1 MNKIQA
7 PQIGFYYHYKH
18 NPNGG
23 WNNYLYEV
31 LNIGHHTEIKD
42 SEESLFVVYRPLYSS
57 AFVYENG
64 KHWDVR
70 PLGMFSERIIL
81 PIEYGGDGQKEVD
94 RFTLITDPELI
105 EKCKKLA
112 EEMY

>member
-1 MNKIQA
+1 MPKEIQK
-7 PQIGFYYHYKH
+7 GFYYHYKH
-18 NPNGG
+18 DPAGE

-31 LNIGHHTEIKD
+31 LNVGHHTEINGLD
-42 SEESLFVVYRPLYSS
+42 ESAMVVYRPLYES
-57 AFVYENG
+57 AGVYGMG

-70 PLGMFSERIIL
+70 PYHMF
-81 PIEYGGDGQKEVD
+81 IEKINKEGIEKD
-94 RFTLITDPELI
+94 RFSLITNPELI